1 VELRIKLQFNE
12 IVAGTAS
19 AAIGK
24 YFSTHA
30 PLIGKLSDD
39 QTHLEGFE
47 QLEGP
52 AIAARSRDGN
62 VLDAAGEMKTILQR
76 IQWPTDCTPLSMES
90 LEERREFV
98 MQSCLQVE
106 AKPHPNRWVL

>member
-1 VELRIKLQFNE
+1 MELRIKLQFNE

-52 AIAARSRDGN
+52 VIAARSRDGN
-62 VLDAAGEMKTILQR
+62 VLDAAGEMKTF
-76 IQWPTDCTPLSMES
+76 TEDSMANG
-90 LEERREFV
+90 LYPIVHGVFGGKTGVRDAV
-98 MQSCLQVE
+98 MPPS
-106 AKPHPNRWVL
+106 